1 MAHNVYGRE
10 LTDDEIAAGVHR
22 EFVGGLWDEIGRLQF
37 DYLRACGLEP
47 QHRLLDVGCGALRGG
62 IHFVRYLDPGHYF
75 GLDVNASLLAAGR
88 RELAAAGLDER
99 AIRLVAD
106 DGFRADRFGAT
117 FDVAI
122 AVSLFTHLPM
132 NAIVRCL
139 AAVGPTL
146 APGARFHAS
155 YFEAPA
161 AVWIEPLP
169 QAPGAIVTHYDRD
182 PYHYAFAELRLL
194 AGLAGLAVERVGDW
208 QHPRGQRM
216 AAFFRP

>member
-1 MAHNVYGRE
+1 MADNVYGRA
-10 LTDDEIAAGVHR
+10 LTDAEIAAGIHR
-22 EFVGGLWDEIGRLQF
+22 DFVGGLWDEVGRLQF
-37 DYLRACGLEP
+37 DYLRAHGLLP

-62 IHFVRYLDPGHYF
+62 IHFVRYLAPGHYH

-88 RELAAAGLDER
+88 RELAAAGLGGLEVH
-99 AIRLVAD
+99 LVAD
-106 DGFRADRFGAT
+106 DGFRADRFGVR
-117 FDVAI
+117 FDLAI

-132 NAIVRCL
+132 NSIVRCL

-161 AVWIEPLP
+161 AVWLDPLP
-169 QAPGAIVTHYDRD
+169 HAPGDIVTHYDRD

-194 AGLAGLAVERVGDW
+194 GGLAGLAVERIGDW

-216 AAFFRP
+216 AAFFRA